1 MVVVQRRPRQRR
13 LRLLLVRRRWPSR
26 KEEEAE
32 IMIFSEDE
40 PWRRNG
46 ENKERERG
54 ARADLERDM
63 MLICLYNTSLRTP
76 RAHLIVIAPLA

>member
-1 MVVVQRRPRQRR
+1 
-13 LRLLLVRRRWPSR
+13 
-26 KEEEAE
+26 
-32 IMIFSEDE
+32 MIFSEDE